1 MSQREKMLASKTHDL
16 SLILGTQVIGGKG
29 RIDSCKL
36 SSEHTCVCAHTH
48 TYTHNHI
55 HTNQKFKTK

>member
-29 RIDSCKL
+29 RIDACKL

-48 TYTHNHI
+48 IYTQSHAH
-55 HTNQKFKTK
+55 KSKV

>member
-1 MSQREKMLASKTHDL
+1 MAQLEKMLPGKTHDL

-36 SSEHTCVCAHTH
+36 SSEHTSVGVDTH
-48 TYTHNHI
+48 THNHI
-55 HTNQKFKTK
+55 HTN

>member
-36 SSEHTCVCAHTH
+36 SSEHTHIYTQSHTH
-48 TYTHNHI
+48 
-55 HTNQKFKTK
+55 KSKV